1 MRQLLGLGCPASKKI
16 GDVSDGVNRAGVL
29 HPCGSDDGNSS
40 QMLRTSAGGGGDQ
53 NQVAHLRNAFFQTYD
68 HANRRLL
75 AIDVG
80 VEQIDDAL
88 EADSAGRRALLI
100 SLGGLGATAVIQAAV
115 VVVSGSVALLGD
127 TLHNVA
133 DALTAVP
140 LLVAFTLARR
150 PPTKRYTYG
159 FGRAEDLGG
168 LFVIAMIALSSA
180 LACYVAIT
188 RLIHPHGVSHLW
200 VVAAAALVGFA
211 GNEVVARYRNEPLHV
226 ISTKVMQALD
236 AWIGAEEQPD
246 DITLV
251 LARQA

>member
-88 EADSAGRRALLI
+88 LLFE
-100 SLGGLGATAVIQAAV
+100 G
-115 VVVSGSVALLGD
+115 
-127 TLHNVA
+127 
-133 DALTAVP
+133 
-140 LLVAFTLARR
+140 
-150 PPTKRYTYG
+150 KKY
-159 FGRAEDLGG
+159 
-168 LFVIAMIALSSA
+168 LSQM
-180 LACYVAIT
+180 
-188 RLIHPHGVSHLW
+188 P
-200 VVAAAALVGFA
+200 LVGF
-211 GNEVVARYRNEPLHV
+211 GGHEVG
-226 ISTKVMQALD
+226 T
-236 AWIGAEEQPD
+236 GA
-246 DITLV
+246 TLV
-251 LARQA
+251 TTSLASNALARLAARSSARRDGSVSS